1 MEFDNQVALVTG
13 GSRGIGKSVSAELAS
28 GGAYVLVNY
37 RENSGAAERTVAEI
51 EEAGGRARAVRFDVS
66 DFAEVQ
72 SAVSGLSDEFG
83 AIQILVNNAGITND
97 GLILR
102 MEEEDW
108 DRVSDINLK
117 GTFNCTKAVC
127 RGMFRKRYGRIV
139 NVTSVASEV
148 GNAGQSNYTASKAGV
163 VGFTKSAAREFSS
176 RGVTVNA
183 VSPGFVETD
192 INRDLADEIKKKYLE
207 AVPLGRFG
215 SVEDISSAVCFLASS
230 KAAYI
235 TGEVLKVNGGLY
247 M

>member
-13 GSRGIGKSVSAELAS
+13 GSRGIGKSVSMELAS

>member
-13 GSRGIGKSVSAELAS
+13 GSRGIGKSVSMELAS
-28 GGAYVLVNY
+28 GGAHVLVNY

-72 SAVSGLSDEFG
+72 GVVSGLSDEFG
-83 AIQILVNNAGITND
+83 GIQILVNNAGITND

-117 GTFNCTKAVC
+117 GTFNCTRAVC
-127 RGMFRKRYGRIV
+127 RGMFKKRYGRIV

-192 INRDLADEIKKKYLE
+192 INRDLSEDIKKKYLE

-215 SVEDISSAVCFLASS
+215 SVEDISAAVCFLASS
-230 KAAYI
+230 RASYV
-235 TGEVLKVNGGLY
+235 TGEVIKVNGGLY

>member
-13 GSRGIGKSVSAELAS
+13 GSRGIGKSVSMELAS
-28 GGAYVLVNY
+28 GGAFVLVNY
-37 RENSGAAERTVAEI
+37 KENSEAAERTVAEI
-51 EEAGGRARAVRFDVS
+51 EKAGGRARAVRFDVS
-66 DFAEVQ
+66 DFAGVQ
-72 SAVSGLSDEFG
+72 SAVSGLSDEFDG
-83 AIQILVNNAGITND
+83 IQILVNNAGITND

-108 DRVSDINLK
+108 DRVMDINLK
-117 GTFNCTKAVC
+117 GAFNCTRAVC
-127 RGMFRKRYGRIV
+127 RGMFKKRYGRIV

-148 GNAGQSNYTASKAGV
+148 GNAGQANYTASKAGV

-176 RGVTVNA
+176 RGITVNA

-215 SVEDISSAVCFLASS
+215 SVGDISAAVCFLASP

>member
-1 MEFDNQVALVTG
+1 
-13 GSRGIGKSVSAELAS
+13 
-28 GGAYVLVNY
+28 
-37 RENSGAAERTVAEI
+37 
-51 EEAGGRARAVRFDVS
+51 
-66 DFAEVQ
+66 
-72 SAVSGLSDEFG
+72 
-83 AIQILVNNAGITND
+83 
-97 GLILR
+97 

-117 GTFNCTKAVC
+117 GTFNCTRAVC

-192 INRDLADEIKKKYLE
+192 INRDLSEDIKKKYLE

-215 SVEDISSAVCFLASS
+215 SVEDISAAVCFLASS
-230 KAAYI
+230 RASYV
-235 TGEVLKVNGGLY
+235 TGEVIKVNGGLY

>member
-72 SAVSGLSDEFG
+72 SVVSGLSDEFG
-83 AIQILVNNAGITND
+83 GIQILVNNAGITND

-127 RGMFRKRYGRIV
+127 RGMFKKRYGRIV

-176 RGVTVNA
+176 RGITVNA

-192 INRDLADEIKKKYLE
+192 INRDLAGEIKKKYLE

-215 SVEDISSAVCFLASS
+215 SVEDISAAVCFLASP
-230 KAAYI
+230 KASYV

>member
-13 GSRGIGKSVSAELAS
+13 GSRGIGKSVSMELAS

-139 NVTSVASEV
+139 NVTSVASDV